1 MKRFIA
7 FTILSIAILS
17 GCIKSGDKA
26 SVNDLYIGGI
36 SNNRLM
42 LEGAEGSTKTFSIK
56 ANYDWTII
64 DYDGFTCAPSY
75 GPKTKEG
82 EVIEV
87 TATALQANNTA
98 DTIYLSPLNFKL
110 LSTRFY
116 GISAYQLP
124 QVRLT
129 KGDKV
134 YLNAKSGSTSSI
146 KFVSSSDNI
155 ELVTQGNITASLSE
169 KSSRNEY
176 TITVSTNQE
185 NGTAESLNIGTISFR
200 INDAIQES
208 KIAVVQ
214 SSAIVL
220 DRSEVVLPS
229 KAEGENLLVVDSSFD
244 VSTSVDSELFEVEK
258 IDFNTFIVRTNVAN
272 DSNEKLYLGN
282 VDVYLTDS
290 PNCRVSVGVYQRKA
304 KAPQTIIV
312 NFIGTALQYYFNNN
326 VTKFLEALNGN
337 IQGDSQ
343 VMVITTDSTN
353 DATLYELRYDAI
365 LGKAVQEKVKH
376 LSLPTPYDSALF
388 ESNLREALE
397 FAPAEKYALII
408 GSHGLGWVP
417 KAQSTSQTLALRR
430 LGLSYEDLW
439 KRNENAEMTRH
450 LGDKAPTRYNVTEI
464 ATAIEANNVKFDYI
478 LFDACLMGNVESAY
492 DLRHS
497 TKYIIGS
504 PCEVMAYGFPY
515 AKIAKYMFTEGGSN
529 YDLDKICSE
538 YVRYYKTEATTP
550 SACVALTDTAELEA
564 LAQAMK
570 AVNNAGVKS
579 DFSLNNVQY
588 YEGQN
593 PHSFYDLGDM
603 VEQSCADSAVAAAF
617 KTQLDK
623 TVTSRYHTTLFYS
636 AFGSGNKYYHNI
648 NYYSG
653 ISTSA
658 MVDHYSTDW
667 QQTAWYKATH

>member
-26 SVNDLYIGGI
+26 SVHDLYIGGM

-64 DYDGFTCAPSY
+64 DYNGFICEPSY

-98 DTIYLSPLNFKL
+98 DTICLSPLNFKL

-258 IDFNTFIVRTNVAN
+258 INFNTFIVRTKVAN
-272 DSNEKLYLGN
+272 DSNEKVYLGN

-290 PNCRVSVGVYQRKA
+290 PDCRVSVGVYQRKA
-304 KAPQTIIV
+304 KAEQTIIV

-353 DATLYELRYDAI
+353 DATLYELRYDPI
-365 LGKAVQEKVKH
+365 LGKAVKEKVKE

-388 ESNLREALE
+388 ENNLREALE

-417 KAQSTSQTLALRR
+417 KAPSTTQSLALRR
-430 LGLSYEDLW
+430 LGLSHEDLW

-450 LGDKAPTRYNVTEI
+450 LGDKTPTRYDITEI

-504 PCEVMAYGFPY
+504 PCEVMGYGFPY
-515 AKIAKYMFTEGGSN
+515 AKIAKYMFTEGGKN

-538 YVRYYKTEATTP
+538 YVRYYKTEATTQ
-550 SACVALTDTAELEA
+550 SACVALTNTSELEA

-570 AVNNAGVKS
+570 AVNKAGVKS

>member
-26 SVNDLYIGGI
+26 SVHDLYIGGI

-56 ANYDWTII
+56 ANYHWTII
-64 DYDGFTCAPSY
+64 DYNGFICEPSY

-98 DTIYLSPLNFKL
+98 DTICLSPLNFKL

-146 KFVSSSDNI
+146 KFVSSSNNI

-244 VSTSVDSELFEVEK
+244 VSTSVDSELFEV
-258 IDFNTFIVRTNVAN
+258 
-272 DSNEKLYLGN
+272 
-282 VDVYLTDS
+282 
-290 PNCRVSVGVYQRKA
+290 
-304 KAPQTIIV
+304 
-312 NFIGTALQYYFNNN
+312 
-326 VTKFLEALNGN
+326 
-337 IQGDSQ
+337 
-343 VMVITTDSTN
+343 
-353 DATLYELRYDAI
+353 
-365 LGKAVQEKVKH
+365 
-376 LSLPTPYDSALF
+376 
-388 ESNLREALE
+388 
-397 FAPAEKYALII
+397 
-408 GSHGLGWVP
+408 
-417 KAQSTSQTLALRR
+417 
-430 LGLSYEDLW
+430 
-439 KRNENAEMTRH
+439 
-450 LGDKAPTRYNVTEI
+450 
-464 ATAIEANNVKFDYI
+464 
-478 LFDACLMGNVESAY
+478 
-492 DLRHS
+492 
-497 TKYIIGS
+497 
-504 PCEVMAYGFPY
+504 
-515 AKIAKYMFTEGGSN
+515 
-529 YDLDKICSE
+529 
-538 YVRYYKTEATTP
+538 
-550 SACVALTDTAELEA
+550 
-564 LAQAMK
+564 
-570 AVNNAGVKS
+570 
-579 DFSLNNVQY
+579 
-588 YEGQN
+588 
-593 PHSFYDLGDM
+593 
-603 VEQSCADSAVAAAF
+603 
-617 KTQLDK
+617 
-623 TVTSRYHTTLFYS
+623 
-636 AFGSGNKYYHNI
+636 
-648 NYYSG
+648 
-653 ISTSA
+653 
-658 MVDHYSTDW
+658 
-667 QQTAWYKATH
+667 